1 MDYEVNHPGQ
11 VKGTRCLKIN
21 NIAASK
27 GCVFT
32 VKYYRDVLDE
42 GKGNKVKYYTRY
54 EFLPL
59 LIVREEI
66 GTYESDY
73 ADDRS
78 SKEDIS
84 DWSSDITSGSEISS
98 NSYGT
103 A

>member
-1 MDYEVNHPGQ
+1 MDHEESYPGQ
-11 VKGTRCLKIN
+11 VKVTRSPKGR
-21 NIAASK
+21 NIPTPERR
-27 GCVFT
+27 VFN
-32 VKYYRDVLDE
+32 VKYYRDILDE
-42 GKGNKVKYYTRY
+42 GKEKKVKNYTRY

-84 DWSSDITSGSEISS
+84 D
-98 NSYGT
+98 
-103 A
+103 